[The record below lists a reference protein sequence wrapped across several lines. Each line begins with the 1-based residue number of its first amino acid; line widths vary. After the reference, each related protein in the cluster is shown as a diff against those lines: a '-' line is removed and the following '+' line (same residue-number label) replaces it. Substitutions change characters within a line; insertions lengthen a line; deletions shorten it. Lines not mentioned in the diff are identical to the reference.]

1 MKESEDRSCLLSILA
16 WFVFVIC
23 AMIIGTILLIIFPLT
38 EECRK
43 WLPKILGTSVILL
56 YWKYS
61 YIVKKWL
68 KNTFYK
74 SND

>member
-1 MKESEDRSCLLSILA
+1 MKESEDSSCLLSILA

-43 WLPKILGTSVILL
+43 RLPKILGTSVILL